1 MLVALD
7 KLHYIGRYCQ
17 RVGIFQY
24 VPSVWYSVSHSALR
38 QVLWTCRASVRWCWT
53 RLIRCWL
60 AGIVDLS
67 GVSQVVLDEADT
79 LLDDSFREDVRRLLS
94 RLPLPALSADLAQ
107 QGASLTLLAATLPP
121 NVDSLMQGL
130 VRVRDDFHYTPFSFF
145 KEMSALYNRES

>member
-1 MLVALD
+1 M
-7 KLHYIGRYCQ
+7 
-17 RVGIFQY
+17 
-24 VPSVWYSVSHSALR
+24 
-38 QVLWTCRASVRWCWT
+38 
-53 RLIRCWL
+53 
-60 AGIVDLS
+60 DLS